1 MVAVQRSDSQ
11 DAIPSGPQSVTENI

>member
-11 DAIPSGPQSVTENI
+11 DAIPSGPQSVT